1 MASGSEIALWFG
13 FSLFL
18 VGFVITFAFLYLINP
33 AFGLLLLGFSLLF
46 LFIIFLLAA
55 VIITSGALVIRIS
68 IPELAG
74 LTSIFQRVVE
84 LFGGGKIQQVVGKV
98 ENAVNNLTSS
108 TGPIATAV
116 HTVVNDVEQIFH
128 E

>member
-108 TGPIATAV
+108 ATAV